1 MGEELRVL
9 GDFTAAL
16 QLVLEKSLIVKLL
29 LLEDKSLD
37 LPDGDVVDS
46 LDSADLFSRLD
57 LLLQLGVEPLHLVF
71 VGAADLCPDQVEY
84 LLLQLVRLAQL
95 VLLEGERFFR
105 LRLLLLASLLIVE
118 AAAGTPSTTSSSLL
132 SISLLVALLRS
143 PFLSIVGGR

>member
-57 LLLQLGVEPLHLVF
+57 LLLQLGVEPLHLVL
-71 VGAADLCPDQVEY
+71 VGAADLRPDQVEY